1 MNNHIQWTLN
11 RMPKT
16 GDRHLGIMDLHEIEK
31 ARTFHESIPGYGAT
45 PLVRLSLS
53 LIHI

>member
-31 ARTFHESIPGYGAT
+31 ARTFHESICLLYTSCRRA
-45 PLVRLSLS
+45 
-53 LIHI
+53 